1 MNYIFKLKQIPISL
15 DLVKRVSIL
24 LSVTTLIMLILNI
37 NRFVDL
43 RGGGIG
49 NPNMRVIKEYF
60 ADGSLRREIPILNG
74 KREGGS
80 PVGVINQEW
89 DLIKKV
95 VIRPLN

>member
-1 MNYIFKLKQIPISL
+1 MYMDNIFKLKQIPFSL

-49 NPNMRVIKEYF
+49 NPNMRPY
-60 ADGSLRREIPILNG
+60 
-74 KREGGS
+74 KR
-80 PVGVINQEW
+80 VLCRW
-89 DLIKKV
+89 LT
-95 VIRPLN
+95 